1 MSEYISI
8 RDWGGRGEG
17 EGRKGKRSGGEGR
30 GERGKVEGRG
40 GEGKGRGREGRLD
53 VSAAVLG
60 LVLP

>member
-8 RDWGGRGEG
+8 RDWGG
-17 EGRKGKRSGGEGR
+17 GEGR
-30 GERGKVEGRG
+30 GERGERGEKGREGGDR
-40 GEGKGRGREGRLD
+40 GKGRGGEGRLD